1 MGITFNGDKNRFR
14 PDKLFCKTI
23 PLPDL
28 YHKLNYTSN
37 ISITIGL
44 IGAPAAIEQRMALWQ
59 KIAGFRFTFLCFNS
73 LSVPNPVS
81 ATAYLED
88 IDQLIGQSD
97 FIDLIDES
105 PRLYEYFLKAAKAH
119 KDVFFANPFVL
130 SLDQLRQ
137 CSLLVKESGI
147 KCQPGLYLR
156 FQEDIAANSDH
167 VFKFLESVI
176 SLTDNQPVPYS
187 KWLALVNNHVDLLS
201 FLAHAPIKRIAAFS
215 LPINGIEHALLNFR
229 IQFDNRSVGNCTIN
243 INALVEE
250 QISCLYN
257 EAQQKLILWSK
268 NNSAPND
275 IFDQNCVISAMEDFI
290 HNSLEKIAT
299 KVTIFD
305 ALNTVELTKDIL
317 NQIEA

>member
-1 MGITFNGDKNRFR
+1 MQ
-14 PDKLFCKTI
+14 
-23 PLPDL
+23 
-28 YHKLNYTSN
+28 
-37 ISITIGL
+37 
-44 IGAPAAIEQRMALWQ
+44 QRMALWQ
-59 KIAGFRFTFLCFNS
+59 QIPCCCFTFLCFNNPES
-73 LSVPNPVS
+73 LQSDQGFVN
-81 ATAYLED
+81 LED
-88 IDQLIGQSD
+88 IDELIAQSD

-130 SLDQLRQ
+130 SLEQLRQ

-156 FQEDIAANSDH
+156 FQEDIAANSEY

-176 SLTDNQPVPYS
+176 SLTENQPVTYS

-215 LPINGIEHALLNFR
+215 LPVNGIEHALLNFR

-243 INALVEE
+243 INALIEE

-257 EAQQKLILWSK
+257 EDQQKLILWSK

-275 IFDQNCVISAMEDFI
+275 IFDQNCVISALEDFI

>member
-1 MGITFNGDKNRFR
+1 MV
-14 PDKLFCKTI
+14 
-23 PLPDL
+23 
-28 YHKLNYTSN
+28 
-37 ISITIGL
+37 
-44 IGAPAAIEQRMALWQ
+44 LWQ
-59 KIAGFRFTFLCFNS
+59 QVPGFHFTFLCCN
-73 LSVPNPVS
+73 NTPVARS
-81 ATAYLED
+81 STRIAYLED
-88 IDQLIGQSD
+88 MDQLIAESD

-105 PRLYEYFLKAAKAH
+105 SRLYEYFLKAAKAH

-130 SLDQLRQ
+130 SIEQLRQ

-156 FQEDIAANSDH
+156 FQEDIAANSEY

-176 SLTDNQPVPYS
+176 SLTENQPVHYA

-215 LPINGIEHALLNFR
+215 LPMNGMEHALLNFR

-290 HNSLEKIAT
+290 HNSREKIAT

>member
-1 MGITFNGDKNRFR
+1 M
-14 PDKLFCKTI
+14 
-23 PLPDL
+23 
-28 YHKLNYTSN
+28 
-37 ISITIGL
+37 
-44 IGAPAAIEQRMALWQ
+44 EQRMVLWQ
-59 KIAGFRFTFLCFNS
+59 QVPGFRFTFLCCN
-73 LSVPNPVS
+73 NPAPDHSKPGVS
-81 ATAYLED
+81 YLDDVDE
-88 IDQLIGQSD
+88 LIAQSD

-105 PRLYEYFLKAAKAH
+105 SRLYEYFLKAAKAH

-130 SLDQLRQ
+130 SIEQLRQ

-156 FQEDIAANSDH
+156 FQEDIAANSEY

-176 SLTDNQPVPYS
+176 SLTENQPVTYS

-215 LPINGIEHALLNFR
+215 LPMNGMEHALLNFR

>member
-1 MGITFNGDKNRFR
+1 MV
-14 PDKLFCKTI
+14 
-23 PLPDL
+23 
-28 YHKLNYTSN
+28 
-37 ISITIGL
+37 
-44 IGAPAAIEQRMALWQ
+44 LWQ
-59 KIAGFRFTFLCFNS
+59 QVPGFRFTFLCGNKPLDVHS
-73 LSVPNPVS
+73 RPGISYPDDV
-81 ATAYLED
+81 
-88 IDQLIGQSD
+88 DQLIAQSD

-105 PRLYEYFLKAAKAH
+105 PRLYEYFLKAVKAH
-119 KDVFFANPFVL
+119 KDIFFANPFML
-130 SLDQLRQ
+130 SIEQLRQ

-156 FQEDIAANSDH
+156 FQEDIAANSEN

-176 SLTDNQPVPYS
+176 SLTGNQPVHYH

-215 LPINGIEHALLNFR
+215 LPMNNIEHALLNFR

-275 IFDQNCVISAMEDFI
+275 IFDQNCVISAMEHFI

>member
-1 MGITFNGDKNRFR
+1 MV
-14 PDKLFCKTI
+14 
-23 PLPDL
+23 
-28 YHKLNYTSN
+28 
-37 ISITIGL
+37 
-44 IGAPAAIEQRMALWQ
+44 LWQ
-59 KIAGFRFTFLCFNS
+59 QVPGFRFTFLCFNKPLDARS
-73 LSVPNPVS
+73 RPGI
-81 ATAYLED
+81 AYLD
-88 IDQLIGQSD
+88 DVDQLIDQSD

-105 PRLYEYFLKAAKAH
+105 PRLYEYFLKAVKAN

-130 SLDQLRQ
+130 SIEQLRQ

-156 FQEDIAANSDH
+156 FQEDIAANSEN

-176 SLTDNQPVPYS
+176 SLTENQPFTYS

-215 LPINGIEHALLNFR
+215 LPINSIEHALLNFR

-257 EAQQKLILWSK
+257 EAEQKLILWSK

-275 IFDQNCVISAMEDFI
+275 IFDQNCVISAMEHFI

>member
-1 MGITFNGDKNRFR
+1 M
-14 PDKLFCKTI
+14 
-23 PLPDL
+23 
-28 YHKLNYTSN
+28 
-37 ISITIGL
+37 
-44 IGAPAAIEQRMALWQ
+44 EQRIALWAQ
-59 KIAGFRFTFLCFNS
+59 VPGFSFKFLCLSHIPPSHQEAEVS
-73 LSVPNPVS
+73 LV
-81 ATAYLED
+81 ED
-88 IDQLIGQSD
+88 IDEVILQSD
-97 FIDLIDES
+97 CIDLVEES
-105 PRLYEYFLKAAKAH
+105 PQVYEYFQKAVKAH

-130 SLDQLRQ
+130 SSEQLRQ

-147 KCQPGLYLR
+147 RCQPGLYLR
-156 FQEDIAANSDH
+156 YQEDIAASSKY
-167 VFKFLESVI
+167 VFKFLESGI
-176 SLTDNQPVPYS
+176 SLTGNQSISYN
-187 KWLALVNNHVDLLS
+187 KWLALVTNHVDLLS

-215 LPINGIEHALLNFR
+215 LPVNNIEHALLNFR

-268 NNSAPND
+268 NNTAPND
-275 IFDQNCVISAMEDFI
+275 IFDQSCVISAMEDFI
-290 HNSLEKIAT
+290 HHSVEKIGT